1 MSTAAQAGH
10 AAAEL
15 SAHTGNLLVHQKYF
29 SKVIQ
34 INSGLGRDASW
45 PVIVMIIVVSLTHVM
60 PSHNIYDG
68 TLNMLTQT
76 PGISDDELSV
86 LLTFLLSILKA

>member
-10 AAAEL
+10 AAHDPML
-15 SAHTGNLLVHQKYF
+15 QSSVHTGNFLVHQKYF

-34 INSGLGRDASW
+34 INSGLGRDARVTASHCHDYCHV
-45 PVIVMIIVVSLTHVM
+45 PHSAHVM

-68 TLNMLTQT
+68 TLDMLTQT
-76 PGISDDELSV
+76 PGISDDELS
-86 LLTFLLSILKA
+86 LLVC